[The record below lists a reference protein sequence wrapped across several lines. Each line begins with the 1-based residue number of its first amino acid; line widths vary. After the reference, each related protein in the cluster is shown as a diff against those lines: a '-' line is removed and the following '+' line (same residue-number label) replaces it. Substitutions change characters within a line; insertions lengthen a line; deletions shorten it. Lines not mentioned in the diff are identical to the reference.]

1 MIEKIRAITNKKYFH
16 IAMLITIIAII
27 LFVVGIIILRYSVEG
42 ETNMPFE
49 LSKISII
56 SSQEGIDK
64 ESPDTKW
71 TFDIY
76 QSNDIYLYIKRNNNY
91 GKTEVIKSITI
102 DNIQINSTNKEKIKI
117 YKPDSEDEK
126 QIFKNDETNA
136 VDSLEYLGDLES
148 NLKNMKISNQG
159 GLIAFRCSLDNI
171 AEYKS
176 DDEQINHEELLKKAG
191 VTNEELQTKIDFDLT
206 IKLENG
212 KEYKTTINLDLPT
225 GNVVENGT
233 TSLEITDLSKFIFK
247 RVKN

>member
-91 GKTEVIKSITI
+91 GKTEIIKSITI

-117 YKPDSEDEK
+117 YKPDGEDEK
-126 QIFKNDETNA
+126 QIFKNDETNV

-191 VTNEELQTKIDFDLT
+191 VTNEDLQTKIDFDLT

-212 KEYKTTINLDLPT
+212 KEYKTKINLDLPT
-225 GNVVENGT
+225 GNVVEDGT
-233 TSLEITDLSKFIFK
+233 TSLEIKDLSKFIFK